1 MKLYTFY
8 AKANPAFLKSLRN
21 ELNYIGVN
29 NIHDLSK
36 YKLNYLKFKAS
47 LPTVWK
53 IMLYS
58 RLIEQLKIQISE
70 SIIVR
75 YILLIKL
82 EMKKNLR
89 CS

>member
-36 YKLNYLKFKAS
+36 DKLNYLKFKAS

-58 RLIEQLKIQISE
+58 RLI
-70 SIIVR
+70 VR